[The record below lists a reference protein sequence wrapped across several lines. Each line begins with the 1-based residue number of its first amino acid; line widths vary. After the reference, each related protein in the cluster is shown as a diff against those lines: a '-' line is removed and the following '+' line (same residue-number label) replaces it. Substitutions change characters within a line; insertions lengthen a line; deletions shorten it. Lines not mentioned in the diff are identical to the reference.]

1 MKTRGILARL
11 ERIQKDMPSVTSE
24 EAYAQME
31 AGRRASRRASRL
43 DLMRPPSAPSRL
55 RDFAKEPG

>member
-24 EAYAQME
+24 QAYAQME
-31 AGRRASRRASRL
+31 AGRPL
-43 DLMRPPSAPSRL
+43 RPPGSA
-55 RDFAKEPG
+55 